1 MPNGVAAHA
10 DQAKAAERRRAH
22 ADNQAAL
29 VGPFGRTLLGLLMF
43 LLGAV
48 LLYLMIELWPAIQ
61 AAAKAG
67 HGTAKVTWFGHE
79 WKPTADVALLALV
92 VLSSGLGSY
101 VHAAVSFADYVGN
114 RGFVVSWVWW
124 YLLRVF
130 VGSSL
135 AVIFY
140 FGIRGGFLG
149 AGTNAADINVYG
161 IAAISGLVGL
171 FSKQATDKLRE
182 VFDTAFRVNKGG
194 DSERADNLDS
204 TPGALQ
210 SSTVSTGPVVAPP
223 GAESDSG
230 P

>member
-10 DQAKAAERRRAH
+10 DQAQAAERSRSR

-43 LLGAV
+43 VLGGV
-48 LLYLMIELWPAIQ
+48 LLYLLIELWPAIQ

-67 HGTAKVTWFGHE
+67 SPNAKVTWFGHT

-92 VLSSGLGSY
+92 VLSSSLGSY

-130 VGSSL
+130 VGSAL

-140 FGIRGGFLG
+140 FAIRGGFLG

-182 VFDTAFRVNKGG
+182 VFDTAFRVDKGG
-194 DSERADNLDS
+194 DRERADNLDS
-204 TPGALQ
+204 TPGALEA
-210 SSTVSTGPVVAPP
+210 SPAAAPVVPPVGTGPDSPP
-223 GAESDSG
+223 
-230 P
+230 